1 MGYLED
7 RMPRLGNN
15 IKLSLETSHDEI
27 ILPVNRE
34 LFEWVMENL
43 IKNAT
48 EAIETQTG
56 SIHVSVQFN
65 EKTKSA
71 IIDVA
76 DTGKGLEGRQKKDI
90 FRPGYSTKTRGWGL
104 GLSLAKRII
113 EEYHH
118 GKTVCQRID
127 AGQRNDV

>member
-1 MGYLED
+1 
-7 RMPRLGNN
+7 
-15 IKLSLETSHDEI
+15 
-27 ILPVNRE
+27 
-34 LFEWVMENL
+34 MENL

-56 SIHVSVQFN
+56 SIQVTINCN
-65 EKTKSA
+65 EKSNSA
-71 IIDVA
+71 TIDVT
-76 DTGKGLEGRQKKDI
+76 DTGKGLEGRQKKDV

-118 GKTVCQRID
+118 GKLFVKESAPGKGTTFRIKL
-127 AGQRNDV
+127 GNG